1 MMLSVIVAM
10 SEEGVIG
17 RDGDLPWRLSADLR
31 RFRRLTTPHTII
43 MGRKTYES
51 IGRPLPDRQSVVISR
66 NTDYQVDGVTV
77 VSSLDAALAAT
88 ESKEAFVIG
97 GAEIFRLA
105 IPQADRLYLT
115 LVHASV
121 EGDVHLPP
129 LDLSCW
135 DLRDEER
142 HAADEKN
149 QYDYSFLTYDR
160 RAC

>member
-1 MMLSVIVAM
+1 M
-10 SEEGVIG
+10 
-17 RDGDLPWRLSADLR
+17 
-31 RFRRLTTPHTII
+31 
-43 MGRKTYES
+43 
-51 IGRPLPDRQSVVISR
+51 
-66 NTDYQVDGVTV
+66 
-77 VSSLDAALAAT
+77 
-88 ESKEAFVIG
+88 IG

>member
-1 MMLSVIVAM
+1 MLSVIVAM

-66 NTDYQVDGVTV
+66 NANYQVDGVTV

-88 ESKEAFVIG
+88 ESEEAFVIR

-121 EGDVHLPP
+121 EGDVQLPP

-149 QYDYSFLTYDR
+149 QYGFSFLTYDR